1 MGLEGDPELEQTEAS
16 MIGWIW
22 SEISSSYLNIGLTCA
37 IVYLLYKILFQKDE
51 EPVFNPEPPMP
62 PMKKQ
67 VSFERILNGLNLK
80 FYLPQDMTL
89 QQLRQY
95 DGVSEASAG
104 RICVAV
110 NGKIF
115 DVTKGKR
122 FYGPGMSYC
131 FYFLCM
137 LEKYLLKVVHILDLP
152 VEMLLVVWPLSVLI
166 QLVMTMMT
174 CPISS
179 QVRWNKFKSGNFSS
193 VRSMIWWE
201 SF

>member
-67 VSFERILNGLNLK
+67 VGFERILNGLNLK

-122 FYGPGMSYC
+122 FYGPGMSY
-131 FYFLCM
+131 
-137 LEKYLLKVVHILDLP
+137 
-152 VEMLLVVWPLSVLI
+152 
-166 QLVMTMMT
+166 
-174 CPISS
+174 
-179 QVRWNKFKSGNFSS
+179 
-193 VRSMIWWE
+193 
-201 SF
+201 